1 MKKLL
6 VLIIVTSV
14 VLSSC
19 VSQKKYTE
27 LEGNF
32 NKKSQELVD
41 TKANLMKC
49 QIENEGNFLLLNSA
63 LLI

>member
-1 MKKLL
+1 MKKLF
-6 VLIIVTSV
+6 VIIITTSV

-19 VSQKKYTE
+19 VSQKKYSE

-41 TKANLMKC
+41 TKADLMKC
-49 QIENEGNFLLLNSA
+49 QIESESKLSA
-63 LLI
+63 LEQSSS